1 MKELMCMVA
10 VKPKKK
16 KNTNKLGFFERER
29 TCRRTSK
36 T

>member
-10 VKPKKK
+10 VKPKK